1 MMEVFPF
8 QIVDW
13 LAKIEY
19 LWNVSVLTFLYVLV
33 NFSNILLS
41 EKKYTNKD
49 MMLEWRKQAGQM
61 GKMQMTLCNTANSL
75 IGSLNR
81 NTQQSDDG
89 ERKPKK
95 HKQQQQAESS
105 DDADQY

>member
-1 MMEVFPF
+1 MCSNIPLYITNF
-8 QIVDW
+8 
-13 LAKIEY
+13 
-19 LWNVSVLTFLYVLV
+19 LT
-33 NFSNILLS
+33 NILLS

-49 MMLEWRKQAGQM
+49 MMLEWKKQAGQM

-81 NTQQSDDG
+81 NTQQSDEG

-95 HKQQQQAESS
+95 RKQQQQTNSS
-105 DDADQY
+105 DDGEQY